1 MSYEDEFG
9 RGEPTTAQPVQ
20 RFRIGL
26 LEAALWQNTSENNRV
41 FYNVTIHRSFQDR
54 EGEWKT
60 TGSFNHTD
68 LLNVARLAERAES
81 WISSRLN
88 GRQTEQNSVNS
99 PRMSRGSG
107 ARMPANTD
115 FTDFTD
121 LAEDVSD
128 VPF

>member
-1 MSYEDEFG
+1 MSYEDEYG
-9 RGEPTTAQPVQ
+9 QGESTIVQPVQ

-26 LEAALWQNTSENNRV
+26 VEAAVWQNTADNNRV
-41 FYNVTIHRSFQDR
+41 FYNVTLQRSFQDR

-60 TGSFNHTD
+60 TGSFSHTD

-88 GRQTEQNSVNS
+88 GRQVNS
-99 PRMSRGSG
+99 NSTPVHQMSKDRKGSILAG
-107 ARMPANTD
+107 TEI
-115 FTDFTD
+115 
-121 LAEDVSD
+121 AEDQSDD